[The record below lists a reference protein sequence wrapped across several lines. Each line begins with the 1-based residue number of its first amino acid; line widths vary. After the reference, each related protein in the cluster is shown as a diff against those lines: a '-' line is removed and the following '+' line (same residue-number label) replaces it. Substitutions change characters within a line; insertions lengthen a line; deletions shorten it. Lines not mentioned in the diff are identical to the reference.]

1 MTNTNQAV
9 SQQKNLKKAADE
21 LLKKLNFKPFSCI
34 EQKLFEQKMKKIPII
49 A

>member
-1 MTNTNQAV
+1 MPTSNQAV

-21 LLKKLNFKPFSCI
+21 LLRKFNFKPFSCI